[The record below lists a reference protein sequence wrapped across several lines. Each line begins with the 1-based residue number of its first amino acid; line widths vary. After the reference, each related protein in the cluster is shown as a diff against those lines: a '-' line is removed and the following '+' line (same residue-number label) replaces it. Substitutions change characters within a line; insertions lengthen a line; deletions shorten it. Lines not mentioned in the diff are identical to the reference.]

1 MRKVK
6 RNISSANP
14 KNVGA
19 RNIPLQRPAIL
30 AKNQGPNAS
39 MPELAN
45 QMHQHSQEY
54 LIRSANN
61 ASGHQQPLPRY
72 SQRQQYATVLS
83 GNLMNVHS
91 AIGSIQNFELND
103 NVKRTNSNDR
113 DEGGRDK
120 EPSTHDKALQELQSL
135 TFHD

>member
-39 MPELAN
+39 MPELAH

-61 ASGHQQPLPRY
+61 TSGQQQPPERH
-72 SQRQQYATVLS
+72 QYGTVLS
-83 GNLMNVHS
+83 GNLMNANS
-91 AIGSIQNFELND
+91 AIGSIQNFEFND
-103 NVKRTNSNDR
+103 NGRRSNSNNQDQAAQNQ
-113 DEGGRDK
+113 
-120 EPSTHDKALQELQSL
+120 EPSSHDKALHELQSL